1 MSCIVIALVTINQ
14 IACELPASQS
24 GTFMLRSLNSP
35 AVLGLLGGL
44 YLGHDK
50 HERFFAY
57 SRTRLNGLLVLHCEK
72 LQCIYELY
80 VSI

>member
-1 MSCIVIALVTINQ
+1 
-14 IACELPASQS
+14 
-24 GTFMLRSLNSP
+24 MLRSLNSP

-44 YLGHDK
+44 YLGHDN